1 MGMGLHRQCGWHRM
15 REILGLLV
23 SIPGVMIMYFL
34 PFLLLCFLITV
45 PLYPIALV
53 MEIAKKK

>member
-1 MGMGLHRQCGWHRM
+1 MSD
-15 REILGLLV
+15 ILSLMV
-23 SIPGVMIMYFL
+23 TIPGVIIMHCL
-34 PFLLLCFLITV
+34 PFLVACFLITV

>member
-1 MGMGLHRQCGWHRM
+1 MK
-15 REILGLLV
+15 EFFGLLV
-23 SIPGVMIMYFL
+23 SVPGFMIMHFL
-34 PFLLLCFLITV
+34 PILLFFFLITV

>member
-1 MGMGLHRQCGWHRM
+1 M
-15 REILGLLV
+15 REFLGLLV

-34 PFLLLCFLITV
+34 PFLVLYFLITV